1 LPNYSSFSGCLPNIS
16 PSFSTY
22 VYPHLSMVRMLR
34 IYTFL
39 AFLFISNFAI
49 ADIGDLDSAFNPG
62 ADDDVVDIAIQSDGK
77 ILVAGYFGT
86 IGGGNQPLIA
96 RLNADGTLDS
106 AFAPEVTG
114 TSPNVN
120 SIAIQSDGKILIGGD
135 FDTVNGETHDNIAR
149 LNSDGTIDS
158 SLTTD
163 VGGEVNVMTLQADG
177 KILIGGNFSTVNAT
191 GKLGFARLL
200 SADGSLDNTFATS
213 VDGAV
218 RAIALESDGEIV
230 IGGTFQNVNS
240 TARNRVARVDS
251 EGDLDSTFN
260 PNSNG
265 LVLSI
270 AIQSDG
276 KVLPGGSFTT
286 ISSAAREG
294 IARINAD
301 GSFDSSFNVYVSAG
315 GPSFVVNTV
324 AAQAD
329 GKILL
334 GGTFNY
340 LESDSRA
347 GMGRINADLT
357 LDTGFDQGVNSAPNK
372 IVLQD
377 DGRVI
382 VGGTFFQFTNPVTSR
397 NRLARLEGG
406 APNAAPSGVSATAGD
421 ALATVAW
428 SALTGEITSYTATA
442 SPGGAFCSATSPTL
456 TCEVTGLTNN
466 TAYTFTVVAIN
477 DFGAGPA
484 SEESNSVIPLA
495 PTPTPTP
502 EPTATPTP
510 SVCFGGVL
518 DAPTVQKKGSGKA
531 TVRLPG
537 ELVATDICVV
547 TLRGQLL
554 KSKKKVSKLL
564 ATGKKASTFK
574 KLSKGKWRFFYSVRS
589 TELQS
594 TQTSVKRTVSIK

>member
-1 LPNYSSFSGCLPNIS
+1 MG
-16 PSFSTY
+16 
-22 VYPHLSMVRMLR
+22 HMLR
-34 IYTFL
+34 TYILLACLFVSNL
-39 AFLFISNFAI
+39 AF

-62 ADDDVVDIAIQSDGK
+62 ADDDVLDIAIQSDGK

-86 IGGGNQPLIA
+86 IAGGNQALIA
-96 RLNADGTLDS
+96 RLNADGTLDTS
-106 AFAPEVTG
+106 FAPEVTG
-114 TSPNVN
+114 SGTPNVN

-135 FDTVNGETHDNIAR
+135 FDTVNGQTHESLAR

-163 VGGEVNVMTLQADG
+163 MGGEVYAMALQADG
-177 KILIGGNFSTVNAT
+177 KILVGGNFTTVNSTSKVA
-191 GKLGFARLL
+191 FARLL
-200 SADGSLDNTFATS
+200 STDGSLDNTFATS
-213 VDGAV
+213 LDGTV
-218 RAIALESDGEIV
+218 YAIAQEGDGDIV
-230 IGGTFQNVNS
+230 IGGNFQNVNS
-240 TARNRVARVDS
+240 TARNRAAR
-251 EGDLDSTFN
+251 LDSDGNLDTSFN
-260 PNSNG
+260 PDSNST
-265 LVLSI
+265 VRSI
-270 AIQSDG
+270 AVQSDG
-276 KVLPGGSFTT
+276 KVLLAGAFTT
-286 ISSAAREG
+286 ISSEARTG

-301 GSFDSSFNVYVSAG
+301 GTFDSSFNVYVSAG
-315 GPSFVVNTV
+315 GPSFDIFSV
-324 AAQAD
+324 ATQAD

-334 GGTFNY
+334 GGTFTY
-340 LESDSRA
+340 LDSDSRSRI
-347 GMGRINADLT
+347 GRLNADLT
-357 LDTGFDQGVNSAPNK
+357 LDTEFDQGVNVGAAK
-372 IVLQD
+372 IIVQD
-377 DGRVI
+377 DGRVL
-382 VGGTFFQFTNPVTSR
+382 VGGYFSQTTNPVVSR
-397 NRLARLEGG
+397 AKIARFEGG
-406 APNAAPSGVSATAGD
+406 VPNAAPSGVSATA
-421 ALATVAW
+421 AESSATVNW
-428 SALTGEITSYTATA
+428 STVIGEITSYTATA

-466 TAYTFTVVAIN
+466 TAYTFTVVAN
-477 DFGAGPA
+477 NNFGAGPA
-484 SEESNSVIPLA
+484 SEESNSVTPLA

-564 ATGKKASTFK
+564 ATGKKATTFK